1 MFYTGF
7 LNYSTLVLC
16 FNSLKEKAANLSYV
30 NHQRLNFDIA
40 QKSGTKRKLS
50 LWQKLTLV
58 LLRLRLGLFEKDLA
72 NRFTVSVSR
81 LSDILRSWIRFM
93 KSELQP
99 RCISWPCKEQIKH
112 YMPPMFKELY
122 PELVS
127 VIDCTEIWTESPS
140 SLDNQ
145 PLCYSIYKSRTAMKA
160 LIGITPNGVVSFAS
174 ELYIVVPY
182 VTRRL

>member
-81 LSDILRSWIRFM
+81 LSDILRS
-93 KSELQP
+93 
-99 RCISWPCKEQIKH
+99 
-112 YMPPMFKELY
+112 
-122 PELVS
+122 
-127 VIDCTEIWTESPS
+127 
-140 SLDNQ
+140 
-145 PLCYSIYKSRTAMKA
+145 
-160 LIGITPNGVVSFAS
+160 
-174 ELYIVVPY
+174 
-182 VTRRL
+182 